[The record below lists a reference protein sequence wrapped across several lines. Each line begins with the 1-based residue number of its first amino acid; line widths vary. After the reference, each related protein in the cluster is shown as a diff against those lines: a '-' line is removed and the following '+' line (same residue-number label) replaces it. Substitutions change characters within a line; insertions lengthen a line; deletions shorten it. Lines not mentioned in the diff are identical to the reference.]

1 MNTRELRIG
10 NYVDVKDV
18 GIVKVN
24 GVTQH
29 KIGWCPAPGRE
40 RYARAREV
48 EPVELSSEVMKSV
61 SLPTE
66 IFGKIETIEQDE
78 LFHKFKVIIDNKFV
92 IRYLHDFQNVIFLLT
107 GKELSVNFKK

>member
-10 NYVDVKDV
+10 NYVDVKGV

-48 EPVELSSEVMKSV
+48 KPVALSCESLELINSHV
-61 SLPTE
+61 
-66 IFGKIETIEQDE
+66 
-78 LFHKFKVIIDNKFV
+78 DNKDFLYDDYESNGKFIVSFGGALLFV
-92 IRYLHDFQNVIFLLT
+92 EYLHQLQNIYFDFYHE
-107 GKELSVNFKK
+107 ELAVDIAK